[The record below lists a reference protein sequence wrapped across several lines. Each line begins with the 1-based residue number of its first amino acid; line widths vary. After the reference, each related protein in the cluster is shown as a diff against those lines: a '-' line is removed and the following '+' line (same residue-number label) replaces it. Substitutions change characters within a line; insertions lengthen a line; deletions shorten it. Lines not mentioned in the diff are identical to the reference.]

1 MARAGKEQLRGNV
14 ATAIRDQIMART
26 VHPGDTL
33 RLGQLAGQLGVSV
46 TPVREAL
53 LLLSQDGWVRHEPNR
68 GFRVA
73 AIRRKDVEDTYL
85 MWSTAEGEIAARAA
99 TRATARDV
107 DYLRDLDRRIREA
120 DPDDGHLATE
130 LNATLHQYVAVIA
143 DAPKLEWFA
152 RAASRLVPLQFPE
165 NFHVVPGWSE
175 VNRTQHAPLIDALA
189 AGDVAASRDGT
200 AAHFRGT
207 GELLMRWL
215 DALEFWGEPDRPQAP
230 RAGGPGPDVPSA
242 SNRAS

>member
-1 MARAGKEQLRGNV
+1 MANAGKEQLRSNV
-14 ATAIRDQIMART
+14 ASAIRDQITART

-33 RLGQLAGQLGVSV
+33 RLGQLAEQLGVSV

-53 LLLSQDGWVRHEPNR
+53 LLLTQDGWVRHEPNR

-85 MWSTAEGEIAARAA
+85 IWSTAEGEIAARAA
-99 TRATARDV
+99 TRATSRDI
-107 DYLRDLDRRIREA
+107 DHLRAIDQRIRDTPPE
-120 DPDDGHLATE
+120 DGHRATE
-130 LNATLHQYVAVIA
+130 LNATLHHYVSVIA
-143 DAPKLEWFA
+143 DAPKLDWFA

-165 NFHVVPGWSE
+165 NFHLVPGWSE
-175 VNRTQHAPLIDALA
+175 VNRTQHGPLIDALA
-189 AGDVAASRDGT
+189 AGDVEASRSGT

-215 DALEFWGEPDRPQAP
+215 DSLAFWEEPEDLAP
-230 RAGGPGPDVPSA
+230 PRGPGSLA
-242 SNRAS
+242 G

>member
-1 MARAGKEQLRGNV
+1 M
-14 ATAIRDQIMART
+14 
-26 VHPGDTL
+26 
-33 RLGQLAGQLGVSV
+33 RLGQLAEQLGVSV

-99 TRATARDV
+99 TRATAHDI
-107 DYLRDLDRRIREA
+107 DHLREIDGAIRQA
-120 DPDDGHLATE
+120 DPEDGHLATE
-130 LNATLHQYVAVIA
+130 LNSALHHYVSVIA
-143 DAPKLEWFA
+143 DAPKLDWFA

-165 NFHVVPGWSE
+165 NFHVVPGWAE
-175 VNRTQHAPLIDALA
+175 VNRTQHEPIIAALA
-189 AGDVAASRDGT
+189 AGDVNAARERA

-207 GELLMRWL
+207 GDLLMRWL
-215 DALEFWGEPDRPQAP
+215 DSLEFWGEPEAPQAP
-230 RAGGPGPDVPSA
+230 RSPGRLAG
-242 SNRAS
+242 

>member
-1 MARAGKEQLRGNV
+1 MGRAGKEQLRGNV
-14 ATAIRDQIMART
+14 ASAIRDQIMARD
-26 VHPGDTL
+26 VHPGDIL
-33 RLGQLAGQLGVSV
+33 RLGQLAAQLGVSV

-73 AIRRKDVEDTYL
+73 EIRRKDVEDTYL

-99 TRATARDV
+99 TRATARDI
-107 DYLRDLDRRIREA
+107 DHLREIDRAIREA
-120 DPDDGHLATE
+120 DPEDGHLATE
-130 LNATLHQYVAVIA
+130 LNSALHHSVSVIA
-143 DAPKLEWFA
+143 DAPKLDWFA

-175 VNRTQHAPLIDALA
+175 VNRTQHGPLIDALA
-189 AGDVAASRDGT
+189 AGDVEASRAGT

-207 GELLMRWL
+207 GDLLMRWL
-215 DALEFWGEPDRPQAP
+215 DSLDFWGTPDLPQPLGLP
-230 RAGGPGPDVPSA
+230 RRLSG
-242 SNRAS
+242 

>member
-1 MARAGKEQLRGNV
+1 MARAGKEQLRRNV

-26 VHPGDTL
+26 VHQGDTL
-33 RLGQLAGQLGVSV
+33 RLGQLADQLGVSV

-53 LLLSQDGWVRHEPNR
+53 LLLTHDGWVRHEPNR

-107 DYLRDLDRRIREA
+107 DYLREIDQRIREA
-120 DPDDGHLATE
+120 DPEDGHLATE
-130 LNATLHQYVAVIA
+130 LNSILHHYVSVIA
-143 DAPKLEWFA
+143 DAPKLDWFA

-175 VNRTQHAPLIDALA
+175 VNRTQHTPLIDALA
-189 AGDVAASRDGT
+189 AGDVEVARANT

-215 DALEFWGEPDRPQAP
+215 ESLDFWGEPDTPKDLGDSGRL
-230 RAGGPGPDVPSA
+230 AG
-242 SNRAS
+242 